1 MSARPAVAIED
12 AEETPKIPP
21 GGKLNNVTLKLVAAL
36 AASLALPG
44 ATVANELLRT
54 QTGTASASSWLAG
67 AVAGYNWQQGSLVYG
82 IESDLSGTNLKS
94 EVVSGFGNLPVNF
107 VSPTF
112 DTTANVDWY
121 GTVRGRLGWAA
132 GSFLFYGTGGLAYG
146 KVDLGTSFNPG
157 SFTFPNAASLNGQVS
172 SVRVGWVVGAG
183 VDYMWTPNLILK
195 LQYQYVDL
203 GSVNLVTSGG
213 ALSQITSSASAHAQ
227 FQAVT
232 LGAVWQFAPP
242 ETVVASRQKPRHT
255 PPAIVSNPW
264 EGLYVGGRA
273 GGAWGNGLTVT
284 SSARPAG

>member
-1 MSARPAVAIED
+1 MKTRIIAAI
-12 AEETPKIPP
+12 AC
-21 GGKLNNVTLKLVAAL
+21 
-36 AASLALPG
+36 SLLLPG
-44 ATVANELLRT
+44 VARAGSLGLRT
-54 QTGTASASSWLAG
+54 QTGTGSASSWLAG

-82 IESDLSGTNLKS
+82 VESDLSGTNLKS
-94 EVVSGFGNLPVNF
+94 EVVNGFSSANLPPSF
-107 VSPTF
+107 VPPSF

-157 SFTFPNAASLNGQVS
+157 TLTVLNAASLNGQVS
-172 SVRVGWVVGAG
+172 SVKVGWVAGAG

-213 ALSQITSSASAHAQ
+213 ILSQITSSASAHAQ

-232 LGAVWQFAPP
+232 LGAVWRFAPP
-242 ETVVASRQKPRHT
+242 ETVVASRQKQRHT
-255 PPAIVSNPW
+255 APAMVSNPW

-273 GGAWGNGLTVT
+273 GGAWGNNLNLDSTIV
-284 SSARPAG
+284 RPPS